1 MVEMTMA
8 GSQLWVEGV
17 GIEEREKAEKRVRAP
32 LFVEVEGRVFDLL
45 LFSCLFFSPLSSLSK
60 QACLTPTLISRH
72 REQFFLSQKVDAEQI
87 KGSRVG

>member
-32 LFVEVEGRVFDLL
+32 LFVEVEVE
-45 LFSCLFFSPLSSLSK
+45 S
-60 QACLTPTLISRH
+60 
-72 REQFFLSQKVDAEQI
+72 
-87 KGSRVG
+87 